1 MKVFFHYCSFSFSNC
16 YVLGSGPG
24 GGETEGPPEALVID
38 PGIMDEAVLHFIED
52 NDYALQGVL
61 VTHDHVN
68 HVRGLKTLKRIYNVP
83 VFGVNPEIRNY
94 HSVLMRDGETLD
106 IGPFRIETITVPGHS
121 ADSAVYRIGRILF
134 TGDALSAG
142 LIGRTASS
150 YASANQMGA
159 LRSKVLSLP
168 GDYTVLPGH
177 GPPTTLEAERKFNRG
192 VQAFEEQ
199 KNRRPV
205 FKIDF

>member
-1 MKVFFHYCSFSFSNC
+1 MKVFFHYCTFGFSNC
-16 YVLGSGPG
+16 YILGTDIDAPDGKGPR
-24 GGETEGPPEALVID
+24 EALIID
-38 PGIMDEAVLHFIED
+38 PGSMDNTILHFIED
-52 NDYALQGVL
+52 DDYALQGIL
-61 VTHDHVN
+61 ITHDHLN
-68 HVRGLKTLKRIYNVP
+68 HVHGLKTLKRIYNIP
-83 VFGVNPEIRNY
+83 IFGVNPMIRNY
-94 HSVLMRDGETLD
+94 HTVLMKDGETID
-106 IGPFRIETITVPGHS
+106 IGPFQIETITVPGHS
-121 ADSAVYRIGRILF
+121 VDSAVYRIGHFLF

-142 LIGRTASS
+142 LVGRTASS
-150 YASANQMGA
+150 YALANQMSA

-199 KNRRPV
+199 KKRRPV